1 MGFLPD
7 FTLSSNPEITV
18 RLREATVEDAIDF
31 SELDPAFEEEATT
44 VFLDR
49 MQAPEKYTDPRCW
62 TAQDRR
68 HALFMYRLHTEEYDS
83 MPMAYFCTACQK
95 EHAVSVKYA
104 DILAEYTPL
113 EGKPFRDV
121 IHEGHAV
128 LVHPLLGRDIETLEK
143 QRLIIDESSSPKE
156 QRRAKANLALNRILF
171 CIDIPHLKEGA
182 SEIERRE
189 SIKRYV
195 LVYAAWPP
203 YRLQGR
209 KSNAANPQDLLPGRK
224 IAGRCLPPLPLSA
237 FQLHS
242 PHIAAKVG
250 ILSLKTCVYMTARI

>member
-104 DILAEYTPL
+104 DILA
-113 EGKPFRDV
+113 
-121 IHEGHAV
+121 
-128 LVHPLLGRDIETLEK
+128 
-143 QRLIIDESSSPKE
+143 
-156 QRRAKANLALNRILF
+156 
-171 CIDIPHLKEGA
+171 
-182 SEIERRE
+182 
-189 SIKRYV
+189 
-195 LVYAAWPP
+195 
-203 YRLQGR
+203 
-209 KSNAANPQDLLPGRK
+209 
-224 IAGRCLPPLPLSA
+224 
-237 FQLHS
+237 
-242 PHIAAKVG
+242 
-250 ILSLKTCVYMTARI
+250 

>member
-18 RLREATVEDAIDF
+18 RLREAPVEDAIDF

-156 QRRAKANLALNRILF
+156 RRRAKANLALNRILF

-195 LVYAAWPP
+195 LGMSSREFTEFAEKVDGALSSMRHGLPTVY
-203 YRLQGR
+203 RDGKVMLQTPKIYCPEG
-209 KSNAANPQDLLPGRK
+209 KSQEGVSLLYHFRPFNF
-224 IAGRCLPPLPLSA
+224 I
-237 FQLHS
+237 
-242 PHIAAKVG
+242 PHI
-250 ILSLKTCVYMTARI
+250 